1 MATYSFEFQST
12 QTWNNTAKTAFDK
25 WIKTELEKKRF
36 TDVKFIPT
44 GKFQNTG
51 KVIFLSNNSFENV
64 KATVVKVLD
73 ETGHMDFKQE
83 RETMGDITHY
93 HTIKEGV

>member
-1 MATYSFEFQST
+1 M
-12 QTWNNTAKTAFDK
+12 
-25 WIKTELEKKRF
+25 
-36 TDVKFIPT
+36 
-44 GKFQNTG
+44 
-51 KVIFLSNNSFENV
+51 IFLSNNSFENV